1 MSRTVI
7 VRESGHGRYQQDIIV
22 GDRHRLVGDEPV
34 EVGGDDMGP
43 APFDFILAGL
53 GTCTSMTVRMYAQR
67 KEWPLKHVAV
77 AVRLDKLE
85 DESGHKV
92 ERIERVIT
100 LEGDLSDEQRQ
111 RLLEIA
117 NKCPTHRFLQQP
129 ARIDSRLAE

>member
-7 VRESGHGRYQQDIIV
+7 VKENGHGRYQQDIIV
-22 GDRHRLVGDEPV
+22 GDRHRLVADEPV

-43 APFDFILAGL
+43 APFDFLLASL
-53 GTCTSMTVRMYAQR
+53 GACTSMTVRMYAQR
-67 KEWPLKHVAV
+67 KEWPLKQVQV
-77 AVRLDKLE
+77 AVRLDKRE